1 MQDIKTCEKLSI
13 KQGTFYFGESNE
25 RFSEGYIELNP
36 HTSLEIHNR
45 LGGIENLT
53 QIKGSCVMIVFDVPH
68 GNNHKLSEGDK
79 LRIEPEGTWHI
90 HSNPFDKT
98 SLTHWYFD
106 GRRACWSVSNIC
118 CYELGNRLSTRPLYK
133 GPF

>member
-1 MQDIKTCEKLSI
+1 MNMKTENNVGIKVRLDTLPS
-13 KQGTFYFGESNE
+13 GLPALDFYL
-25 RFSEGYIELNP
+25 ELNP
-36 HTSLEIHNR
+36 HSSLDIHNR

-53 QIKGSCVMIVFDVPH
+53 QIKGSCVMIVFNVPH

-90 HSNPFDKT
+90 HSNPFDKI

-106 GRRACWSVSNIC
+106 GDIRKII
-118 CYELGNRLSTRPLYK
+118 GDIKK
-133 GPF
+133 GIE